1 MIVAILHI
9 EEGFGELL
17 TEHAPALTAQISLE
31 VDIEHVLRVKL
42 LAIGQVVPVKYLEL
56 WHHWQMHIW
65 LSSVHIELFKRTT
78 SECLKM

>member
-9 EEGFGELL
+9 EESFGELL